1 MFAATI
7 ATTDL
12 VRCSKYPRL
21 PGLAPLA
28 THPLAFTSKPTLVS
42 AAEIPC
48 TQTCADRRRR
58 RRRHPRRP
66 RHYLY
71 HTLVRHPGASIMI
84 QPIKSFARRNDRCG
98 LVKAEKQLQKQPRS
112 RHFSDLSTTK
122 NCTPSNPAN
131 DLRKALRVSSS
142 VNSHL
147 KSVCPR
153 TNAFADLSNRVAG
166 ITIMQPHLLLTLA
179 GFVSRIGLDPKED
192 KSEAGMP
199 GALNHGLLKI
209 QYQRK

>member
-12 VRCSKYPRL
+12 VHCSEHSRL

-28 THPLAFTSKPTLVS
+28 IHPLAFASKPTLVS
-42 AAEIPC
+42 AAGIPC
-48 TQTCADRRRR
+48 TQTCADRR
-58 RRRHPRRP
+58 

-179 GFVSRIGLDPKED
+179 GFVSRIGLGPKED